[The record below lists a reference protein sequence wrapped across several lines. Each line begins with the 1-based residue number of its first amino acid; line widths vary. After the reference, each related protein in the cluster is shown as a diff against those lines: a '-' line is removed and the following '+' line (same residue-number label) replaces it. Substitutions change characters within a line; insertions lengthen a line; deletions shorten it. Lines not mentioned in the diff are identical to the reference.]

1 MFALNERDYKLRK
14 ARKSLRILLVCL
26 LPNEVTDEKV
36 LSNFEW
42 IVVILFLFEMQ
53 SLFLGKNVAFSWS
66 MEAEKNL
73 VYLFSGETK
82 SRRRN
87 NLS

>member
-36 LSNFEW
+36 LSNFE
-42 IVVILFLFEMQ
+42 
-53 SLFLGKNVAFSWS
+53 
-66 MEAEKNL
+66 
-73 VYLFSGETK
+73 
-82 SRRRN
+82 
-87 NLS
+87 